1 MAKVPTPVTLSVGT
15 VPGTQR
21 PSTKESLMGGGEL
34 PRPEVQGRG
43 LPGVSLWAGR
53 LGFPRGSFL
62 PAGTP
67 EVWGV
72 ISLYDQRLPPATGE
86 DALPVEIRP
95 MFTEMKC
102 VWGCRNFGKNNKIP

>member
-15 VPGTQR
+15 GPVLLCCSVPGTQTL
-21 PSTKESLMGGGEL
+21 STKESLMGGGEL

-62 PAGTP
+62 PAGRP
-67 EVWGV
+67 EVWG
-72 ISLYDQRLPPATGE
+72 
-86 DALPVEIRP
+86 
-95 MFTEMKC
+95 
-102 VWGCRNFGKNNKIP
+102 